1 MESIT
6 NNNLDENQ
14 ESSVNQEERKTV
26 AEKKDSDPFAFDP
39 VYLPDMLK
47 VYYKR
52 LFPHKAF
59 YRWLSYASCKYDAF
73 HSSSW
78 D

>member
-1 MESIT
+1 MMESVSSSV
-6 NNNLDENQ
+6 DENH
-14 ESSVNQEERKTV
+14 ESVESKAVD
-26 AEKKDSDPFAFDP
+26 KKDSEHAFDP

-59 YRWLSYASCKYDAF
+59 YRWLSYASCK
-73 HSSSW
+73 
-78 D
+78 